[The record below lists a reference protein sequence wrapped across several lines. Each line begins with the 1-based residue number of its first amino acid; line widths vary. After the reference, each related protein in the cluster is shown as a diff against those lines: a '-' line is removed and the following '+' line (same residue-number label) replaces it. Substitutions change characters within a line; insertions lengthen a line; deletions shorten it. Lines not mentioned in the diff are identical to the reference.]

1 MVAHNAI
8 PILRQLKKSQRASL
22 QKCSRSLE
30 MPQRSGNAPPP
41 AIRTPGFCKRLI
53 HPPCHIH
60 YRSSSMKAIGIR
72 CWPDSHHAL
81 PGCPSEGAE
90 RRGKARKGAVR
101 ACERP
106 LPLSGQSPARRP
118 THSPRPLSPREHPP
132 AGVNGRVSPSS
143 CYAQVLLRPALR
155 PRPTHWTRCQAA
167 PARTVCLQ
175 QPTPTCIDRLQPPH
189 GYASG

>member
-8 PILRQLKKSQRASL
+8 PISSSTQKIANELPFRNAAVRLR
-22 QKCSRSLE
+22 C
-30 MPQRSGNAPPP
+30 QRSGNAPPP

-53 HPPCHIH
+53 HPPCHIY

-90 RRGKARKGAVR
+90 RHGTSLRAPSHSQRPIAREASQRTHR
-101 ACERP
+101 APC
-106 LPLSGQSPARRP
+106 
-118 THSPRPLSPREHPP
+118 SPRETSICRRKT
-132 AGVNGRVSPSS
+132 AGFSPSS

-167 PARTVCLQ
+167 HARTVCLQ
-175 QPTPTCIDRLQPPH
+175 QPTIDRLQPPH

>member
-8 PILRQLKKSQRASL
+8 PISSSTQKIAKELPFRNAAVRLR
-22 QKCSRSLE
+22 C
-30 MPQRSGNAPPP
+30 QRSGNAPPP

-90 RRGKARKGAVR
+90 RRGTSLR
-101 ACERP
+101 APSHSQRP
-106 LPLSGQSPARRP
+106 IASEAPNALTAPLV
-118 THSPRPLSPREHPP
+118 P
-132 AGVNGRVSPSS
+132 AGTSTCRRKRPGSTF
-143 CYAQVLLRPALR
+143 CGYAQVFLRPALSVW
-155 PRPTHWTRCQAA
+155 PEK
-167 PARTVCLQ
+167 
-175 QPTPTCIDRLQPPH
+175 
-189 GYASG
+189 S